1 VLCTVHRISNDQ
13 ESYKSRLATAAIIKK
28 ASSFANGLA
37 HKTKAH
43 FIPAAATQKI
53 LASSPAPL
61 FPASRDPRFS
71 RPVELAHRPLRI
83 PSRARETYLYTR
95 PTAARALPLHP
106 VLDTK
111 IRTLYRTTTT
121 TTNTTTNRSK
131 PPRRRA

>member
-61 FPASRDPRFS
+61 FS